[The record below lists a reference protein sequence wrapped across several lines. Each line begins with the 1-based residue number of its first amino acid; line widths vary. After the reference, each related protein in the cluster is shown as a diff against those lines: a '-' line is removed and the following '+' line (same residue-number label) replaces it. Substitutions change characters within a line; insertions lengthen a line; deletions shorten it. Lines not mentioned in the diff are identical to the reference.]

1 MAFFYVYYRC
11 METIYEDI
19 IKRSGYEFR
28 RTCWACPEQ
37 YDVFKD
43 DKYVAYIRKRWG
55 RLAVYPVKDS
65 EIAWDNVL
73 YSETDE
79 DPYSGTIENLEPT
92 LDRIAKVLDGSRTKG
107 NKIIWIKR
115 K

>member
-1 MAFFYVYYRC
+1 
-11 METIYEDI
+11 MESMYETI
-19 IKRSGYEFR
+19 IKRNGYEFR
-28 RTCWACPEQ
+28 CTCWACPEQ

-55 RLAVYPVKDS
+55 RLTVNPVKDS
-65 EIAWDNVL
+65 EVVWDNVL

-79 DPYSGTIENLEPT
+79 DPYSGTIENLDAT
-92 LDRIAKVLDGSRTKG
+92 LDRISKALDGTRTRG
-107 NKIIWIKR
+107 NKIIWIRR

>member
-1 MAFFYVYYRC
+1 

-19 IKRSGYEFR
+19 IKRNGYEFR

-55 RLAVYPVKDS
+55 RLTVYPVKDS

-73 YSETDE
+73 YSETDT
-79 DPYSGTIENLEPT
+79 DPYSGTIENLGAT
-92 LDRIAKVLDGSRTKG
+92 LDRISKALDCARTRGSKT
-107 NKIIWIKR
+107 IWIRR